1 MGCHVLSCFRCRA
14 VMRCGRSGHGA
25 AGSGPASP
33 TFARAGRALPP
44 GSFVSGFGAWRFSF
58 PLPFPFHPPAAG
70 GTLICAY
77 PARAPAPLGARFA
90 PARFARLIA
99 RARPRARTG
108 HRAHPACW
116 PNRGLFCA
124 GANREGRAAPR
135 GCRFLPPAPYCHWP
149 SGNQVSSTK
158 YFKKENNVPIRSP
171 QSGLRRR
178 AFTRARRGRGASAG
192 GRRRCG
198 GATRLR

>member
-1 MGCHVLSCFRCRA
+1 MGCHVLSCFPCR
-14 VMRCGRSGHGA
+14 RSCA
-25 AGSGPASP
+25 AGVPGMMPPVPARLPHLREGRPGFTSGVFRLRVRGMAFLLSAP
-33 TFARAGRALPP
+33 
-44 GSFVSGFGAWRFSF
+44 V
-58 PLPFPFHPPAAG
+58 PFHPPAGG
-70 GTLICAY
+70 GTLIRAY

-99 RARPRARTG
+99 RARSCTRAGR
-108 HRAHPACW
+108 RAPPLLAES
-116 PNRGLFCA
+116 
-124 GANREGRAAPR
+124 GAFSRRREPGREAAPR

-158 YFKKENNVPIRSP
+158 YFKKENKAPIRSP

-178 AFTRARRGRGASAG
+178 AFTRARRGRDASAG